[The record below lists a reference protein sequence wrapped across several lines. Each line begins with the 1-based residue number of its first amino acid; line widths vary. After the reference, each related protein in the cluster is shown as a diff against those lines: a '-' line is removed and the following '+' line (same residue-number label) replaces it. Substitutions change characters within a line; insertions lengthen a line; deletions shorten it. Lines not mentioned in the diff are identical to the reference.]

1 MKTDAWKAQIEEGR
15 REKDGFFGK
24 LVITGEEMLV
34 KRIQD
39 IRKIAVCG
47 KGGSGK
53 STVVALLAR
62 ALRDRGARVLVVD
75 SDESN
80 PGLYRVLGFD
90 QRPRPLLDLVGG
102 KKQVFP
108 TFSGETKREDGLL
121 TREAFHIADLS
132 GDYVVK
138 RDGIGLVC
146 VGKILQSLEGCACP
160 MGVLSRE
167 FLKRLSLQE
176 EEMVVVDMEAGVEHF
191 GRGVETS
198 IDGVLIVTEPS
209 FDSLELAEKISALAA
224 EVGVERVWAVLNK
237 IGSEE
242 IASRL
247 REELEGKNINVIG
260 SIGYEPDIFEAG
272 LEGRPV
278 RRDKLETDV
287 GSMLDQVL

>member
-1 MKTDAWKAQIEEGR
+1 M
-15 REKDGFFGK
+15 
-24 LVITGEEMLV
+24 
-34 KRIQD
+34 KRIQET
-39 IRKIAVCG
+39 RKIAVCG

-62 ALRDRGARVLVVD
+62 ALRDGGARVLVVD

-90 QRPRPLLDLVGG
+90 QRPRPLLEIVGG

-108 TFSGETKREDGLL
+108 TFSEEKEHKDSIL
-121 TREAFHIADLS
+121 TREAFHVADLPN
-132 GDYVVK
+132 DYVVE

-176 EEMVVVDMEAGVEHF
+176 DEMVVVDMEAGVEHF

-198 IDGVLIVTEPS
+198 IDSVLIVTEPS
-209 FDSLELAEKISALAA
+209 YDSLELAEKISALAA
-224 EVGVERVWAVLNK
+224 EVGVERVWTILNK

-247 REELEGKNINVIG
+247 QKELEEKNISVIG
-260 SIGYEPDIFEAG
+260 SIGYEPEIFEAG

-278 RRDKLETDV
+278 RRDELETDV
-287 GSMLDQVL
+287 GNILGRVL